1 MKKIERTL
9 AAVVALGVV
18 LAVGLIGTPTVA
30 AEEKTVNAFAA
41 YEGEGKV
48 YLTGEKKGTFVGAII
63 GELFVESEKGPRHAG
78 RITCPA
84 MLQINL
90 ELYIELKGEEDEGT
104 LRTLGNLGFLMLQ
117 DGRPEEA
124 FDLVDEALAGTRRNL
139 GDGHPETV
147 KLIITAAE
155 VRLKLGQ
162 AAESIPYWEEALRLG
177 PGALGEDSSQLK
189 FARRRLDAALLVE

>member
-1 MKKIERTL
+1 MGNSTMMKKIERTL

-90 ELYIELKGEEDEGT
+90 ENGKQSGSGQCTIAADDGARVFGVWSCRGVHLLGCDGT
-104 LRTLGNLGFLMLQ
+104 LMLVGGTGRAAGISGSGSVTVRTTARGLVKMASEKDSVTSLGKGV
-117 DGRPEEA
+117 
-124 FDLVDEALAGTRRNL
+124 LVLRNFK
-139 GDGHPETV
+139 V
-147 KLIITAAE
+147 KTPS
-155 VRLKLGQ
+155 K
-162 AAESIPYWEEALRLG
+162 
-177 PGALGEDSSQLK
+177 
-189 FARRRLDAALLVE
+189 